1 LKKLDLFLIKTYIGP
16 FVLTFFITL
25 FVLEMQFLWNYL
37 EDMVGK
43 GLEVYVLVELFL
55 FASASLVSMALPLA
69 ILLSSIMT
77 MGSLGENYELV
88 ALKSSG
94 ISVNRIMRP
103 LFVLVLFLSGLAFY
117 HSNYLL
123 PVSNLKFKS
132 LLYDIRHQRPALEF
146 KPGVFYDGIDGYVIR
161 IRDKDKETGELFGVQ
176 IFDHSSGEGNRR
188 VTLADKGKMYMSGD
202 GGALI
207 FELNKVKSYD
217 EIKGQSY
224 PLAIM
229 TMDKHTVRFDLSSFQ
244 FSRTDEDLFK
254 DHYQMLN
261 LSQLQTSIDS
271 LDSKKETRLDSYSEA
286 MKKRHL
292 FYSDT
297 NYTMDS
303 LLDADTLT
311 LLSDLSYRNKLDIY
325 NSAINSV
332 RSAKTYSMT
341 IAEEMRV
348 RQERINRHVI
358 EWHRKFTLSVACI
371 VLFFVGAPLGAIIR
385 RGGLGMPVVISILIF
400 IIYHII
406 SMSGEKLVRQ
416 GELPGFI
423 GMWISTLVL
432 IPVGAFL
439 TYKSTTDS
447 VLLDATFYNKL
458 VEQLARVFSPIIKLI
473 KLLFKK
479 KNANIADLS

>member
-1 LKKLDLFLIKTYIGP
+1 
-16 FVLTFFITL
+16 
-25 FVLEMQFLWNYL
+25 
-37 EDMVGK
+37 
-43 GLEVYVLVELFL
+43 
-55 FASASLVSMALPLA
+55 
-69 ILLSSIMT
+69 
-77 MGSLGENYELV
+77 
-88 ALKSSG
+88 
-94 ISVNRIMRP
+94 
-103 LFVLVLFLSGLAFY
+103 
-117 HSNYLL
+117 
-123 PVSNLKFKS
+123 
-132 LLYDIRHQRPALEF
+132 
-146 KPGVFYDGIDGYVIR
+146 
-161 IRDKDKETGELFGVQ
+161 
-176 IFDHSSGEGNRR
+176 
-188 VTLADKGKMYMSGD
+188 
-202 GGALI
+202 
-207 FELNKVKSYD
+207 
-217 EIKGQSY
+217 
-224 PLAIM
+224 
-229 TMDKHTVRFDLSSFQ
+229 
-244 FSRTDEDLFK
+244 
-254 DHYQMLN
+254 
-261 LSQLQTSIDS
+261 
-271 LDSKKETRLDSYSEA
+271 
-286 MKKRHL
+286 
-292 FYSDT
+292 
-297 NYTMDS
+297 
-303 LLDADTLT
+303 
-311 LLSDLSYRNKLDIY
+311 
-325 NSAINSV
+325 
-332 RSAKTYSMT
+332 MT

>member
-1 LKKLDLFLIKTYIGP
+1 
-16 FVLTFFITL
+16 
-25 FVLEMQFLWNYL
+25 
-37 EDMVGK
+37 
-43 GLEVYVLVELFL
+43 
-55 FASASLVSMALPLA
+55 
-69 ILLSSIMT
+69 
-77 MGSLGENYELV
+77 
-88 ALKSSG
+88 
-94 ISVNRIMRP
+94 
-103 LFVLVLFLSGLAFY
+103 
-117 HSNYLL
+117 
-123 PVSNLKFKS
+123 
-132 LLYDIRHQRPALEF
+132 
-146 KPGVFYDGIDGYVIR
+146 
-161 IRDKDKETGELFGVQ
+161 
-176 IFDHSSGEGNRR
+176 
-188 VTLADKGKMYMSGD
+188 
-202 GGALI
+202 
-207 FELNKVKSYD
+207 
-217 EIKGQSY
+217 
-224 PLAIM
+224 
-229 TMDKHTVRFDLSSFQ
+229 
-244 FSRTDEDLFK
+244 
-254 DHYQMLN
+254 MLN

>member
-1 LKKLDLFLIKTYIGP
+1 
-16 FVLTFFITL
+16 
-25 FVLEMQFLWNYL
+25 M
-37 EDMVGK
+37 
-43 GLEVYVLVELFL
+43 
-55 FASASLVSMALPLA
+55 
-69 ILLSSIMT
+69 
-77 MGSLGENYELV
+77 
-88 ALKSSG
+88 
-94 ISVNRIMRP
+94 
-103 LFVLVLFLSGLAFY
+103 
-117 HSNYLL
+117 
-123 PVSNLKFKS
+123 
-132 LLYDIRHQRPALEF
+132 
-146 KPGVFYDGIDGYVIR
+146 
-161 IRDKDKETGELFGVQ
+161 
-176 IFDHSSGEGNRR
+176 
-188 VTLADKGKMYMSGD
+188 TLADKGKMYMSGD

-303 LLDADTLT
+303 LDADTLT

-447 VLLDATFYNKL
+447 VLLDATFL
-458 VEQLARVFSPIIKLI
+458 QQACGTARQGIF
-473 KLLFKK
+473 
-479 KNANIADLS
+479 ADNQTH